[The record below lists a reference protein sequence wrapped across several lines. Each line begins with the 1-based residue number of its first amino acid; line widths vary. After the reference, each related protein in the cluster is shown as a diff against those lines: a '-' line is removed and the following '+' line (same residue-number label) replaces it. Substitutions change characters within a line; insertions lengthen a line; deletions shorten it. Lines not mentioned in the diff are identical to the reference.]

1 MLSLISQLT
10 SPTLTGTDKSRSVHI
25 ENYSFPVT
33 PNSMIKD
40 YHLISALTRPRHQII
55 NIYHGIMVVNE
66 NKSVINMKHVCPC
79 PCMFHLLSEK
89 RTRRGALI

>member
-66 NKSVINMKHVCPC
+66 NKSVINMKHVS
-79 PCMFHLLSEK
+79 LSLHVSSAGCQRSE
-89 RTRRGALI
+89 RDGEL